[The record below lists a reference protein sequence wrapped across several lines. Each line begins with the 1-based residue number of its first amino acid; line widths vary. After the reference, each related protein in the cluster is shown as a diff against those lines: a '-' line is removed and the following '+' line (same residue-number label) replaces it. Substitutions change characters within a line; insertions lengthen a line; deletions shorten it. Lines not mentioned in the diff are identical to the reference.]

1 MFDYGFDMISNK
13 LYEAL
18 IAYPPD
24 FKSAQQYIHKGADIH
39 ARSKDDD
46 CENILAQ
53 IILGYPHV
61 DHPDENLSQED
72 RDAYWAQYDG
82 RYLPE
87 IVRFFLANGFD
98 VTLDHQRFGADC
110 LRNLSWSSYD
120 RYILDATKLL
130 LSAGASYT
138 YEDEDQESVIEWIGT
153 KASLSTHTDGN
164 AASALLFCT
173 MWDILDAHR
182 KGEDYT
188 KIDSCLC
195 CIGEKINQV
204 LASKKPTTV
213 TVEEILP
220 SGEIILCDQELHL
233 ICGEQPLRISNYAEI
248 AVDPRGIHNPD
259 LIDVS
264 THFSSIIG
272 KKIENILFP
281 YFSEKSDGIQSP
293 DFVINLEDGISMQCR
308 PYRIDEH
315 WKLAV
320 HLMEYKKTI
329 QDP

>member
-1 MFDYGFDMISNK
+1 MFDYGFDKLSNK

-24 FKSAQQYIHKGADIH
+24 FGLAQQYIHEGADIH

-46 CENILAQ
+46 GENILAH

-61 DHPDENLSQED
+61 DYPDENLSQEE
-72 RDAYWAQYDG
+72 RDAYWEQYDG

-87 IVRFFLANGFD
+87 IVQFFLANGFD
-98 VTLDHQRFGADC
+98 VTLDNQKFGADC

-138 YEDEDQESVIEWIGT
+138 YEDEDRESVIDWIGT

-164 AASALLFCT
+164 AAAALLFCT

-182 KGEDYT
+182 KGEDYSQ
-188 KIDSCLC
+188 IDSCLC
-195 CIGEKINQV
+195 CIGETINQV
-204 LASKKPTTV
+204 LASKELTTA
-213 TVEEILP
+213 TVEDLLP
-220 SGEIILCDQELHL
+220 SKKIILCAQELFL
-233 ICGEQPLRISNYAEI
+233 ICDEKPLRINNYAEI
-248 AVDPRGIHNPD
+248 AIDPRCIHNPD
-259 LIDVS
+259 LVDVS
-264 THFSSIIG
+264 THLSSIIG
-272 KKIENILFP
+272 KKIEKILFP
-281 YFSEKSDGIQSP
+281 DFSEKSSGIPSP
-293 DFVINLEDGISMQCR
+293 DFVIQLADGISIQCR

-315 WKLAV
+315 WQLAV
-320 HLMEYKKTI
+320 HLTDCKN
-329 QDP
+329 P